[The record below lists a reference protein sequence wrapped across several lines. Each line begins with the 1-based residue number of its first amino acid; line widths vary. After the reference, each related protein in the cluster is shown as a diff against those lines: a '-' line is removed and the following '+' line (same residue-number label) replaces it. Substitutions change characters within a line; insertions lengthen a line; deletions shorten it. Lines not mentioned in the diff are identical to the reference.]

1 MSMIMYPI
9 GDLMKN
15 TGTLLHD
22 ENGTNTLD
30 ASAFNT
36 TWNSSG
42 KYGIAVEFDGSTSYA
57 YVSDSTNSPLD
68 ITDSITVSAWVYQHQ
83 ATAQQMFVDKGYYR
97 YVIASETAPTFY
109 GYIDITGANSPTA
122 LPLNSWQYTTMTWNG
137 SVIKVY
143 ENGAYKGQTNKADA
157 ITTDNNDLRFGN
169 HYTNSSYF
177 DGLLDEIRIYNRTL
191 SEAEINQTRD
201 NQHDTSGNLTS
212 IVKDSETIGVSGD
225 VWKKLKIEG
234 QNTTQTWFH
243 GYWNYS
249 LDNSSY
255 QLQDLGNVT
264 AGTNYTLTNA
274 RYGSFIIELNT
285 ANSNNTPE
293 LYNVTLFTGA
303 GGFALTVTSPAN
315 TTYSTNNITISG
327 STNGNANITYS
338 MNGAANIS
346 VCDDCTSFSTWND
359 STTEGQNNI
368 TLYAINSTNSSQAD
382 SKTVY
387 FTIDT
392 TPPQGVTEQFR
403 NPVSG

>member
-1 MSMIMYPI
+1 VHDTLPI
-9 GDLMKN
+9 EYNTTIAATNALGESSVEIVGWSDPDESSWTVGSGGNVWNGNVTVLNTTIVRSTEYVELRQYVDDYVSYWRFDEN

-157 ITTDNNDLRFGN
+157 ITTDNNDLRFG
-169 HYTNSSYF
+169 
-177 DGLLDEIRIYNRTL
+177 
-191 SEAEINQTRD
+191 
-201 NQHDTSGNLTS
+201 
-212 IVKDSETIGVSGD
+212 K
-225 VWKKLKIEG
+225 
-234 QNTTQTWFH
+234 
-243 GYWNYS
+243 S
-249 LDNSSY
+249 LY
-255 QLQDLGNVT
+255 Q
-264 AGTNYTLTNA
+264 
-274 RYGSFIIELNT
+274 
-285 ANSNNTPE
+285 
-293 LYNVTLFTGA
+293 
-303 GGFALTVTSPAN
+303 
-315 TTYSTNNITISG
+315 
-327 STNGNANITYS
+327 
-338 MNGAANIS
+338 
-346 VCDDCTSFSTWND
+346 
-359 STTEGQNNI
+359 
-368 TLYAINSTNSSQAD
+368 
-382 SKTVY
+382 
-387 FTIDT
+387 
-392 TPPQGVTEQFR
+392 
-403 NPVSG
+403 